1 MRGGVWGSF
10 RARGAT
16 MNWAQIEGQWNEAKG
31 QLKSKWA
38 KLTDDDLDNVA
49 GKRDQLVGKLQQ
61 HYGILKDDAEKQLDE
76 WIAKFAPVQ
85 DKPKSP

>member
-1 MRGGVWGSF
+1 
-10 RARGAT
+10 
-16 MNWAQIEGQWNEAKG
+16 MNWTQIEGQWNEAKG

-38 KLTDDDLDNVA
+38 KLTDDDLDNAA
-49 GKRDQLVGKLQQ
+49 GKKDQLVGKLQQ

-76 WIAKFAPVQ
+76 WIAKFAPIHE